1 MDKVRRHPW
10 EVADAARPSQKP
22 PQWTNPEDIH
32 SKVADRRTVILR
44 WFPRDV
50 PAALCVFPALPV
62 EPVEVGHVTPSSL
75 LLAPSQQHSLTESTL
90 RDQMNVC
97 GFHLKRLFLEPWTK
111 WFDLL
116 KTSRLSFTQ
125 HSAWVTVVLHNANSF
140 YNPSFFILT
149 AATVRSPQPL
159 VLHGDLWPLT
169 SGCKQVEAGEVTGEW
184 GAFALIGGLK
194 KQNPT
199 ALGVGGG
206 ISGQQEI
213 RIEFKLFSCQFELI
227 LLFNS

>member
-1 MDKVRRHPW
+1 MLQMLLAIHKYLPNEQILKTSRVKW
-10 EVADAARPSQKP
+10 QIDAQLL
-22 PQWTNPEDIH
+22 QWFSH
-32 SKVADRRTVILR
+32 
-44 WFPRDV
+44 DV
-50 PAALCVFPALPV
+50 PAALCVFPVPPV

-75 LLAPSQQHSLTESTL
+75 LLAPSQQHSSKESTL
-90 RDQMNVC
+90 SDPTHVC
-97 GFHLKRLFLEPWTK
+97 GFHPKCLFLEPWTK
-111 WFDLL
+111 WFDLW
-116 KTSRLSFTQ
+116 KTSRFSFIPR
-125 HSAWVTVVLHNANSF
+125 SAWVTVVLHNANSF

-184 GAFALIGGLK
+184 GVFALIGGLK

-199 ALGVGGG
+199 ALGVEGG

-213 RIEFKLFSCQFELI
+213 RI
-227 LLFNS
+227 